1 MLMAKNNT
9 MLSEEVKTAYD
20 DFYIDNDVA
29 WRMLGAKFKA
39 KNIVEVCHQ
48 IKPKKVLEVGAGD
61 GSILHYFNKWD
72 FGEELYALE
81 IAQSGVDLIKNRN
94 LGRLKDAQTFDGYKI
109 PYPDDSFDLIV
120 LAHVLEHVEHERI
133 LIRELKR
140 VAKYIV
146 IEVPKDYRFGVD
158 NRMKHFLDY
167 GHINMYTPTFLR
179 FLLKSEGLAIVAD
192 KVSLTTPEVNYF
204 NEFVNKK
211 STQMIPKK
219 IKIVL
224 EYYIKNILGSILGK
238 KKQEQFANAYT
249 ILTKKSDQNLHIF

>member
-1 MLMAKNNT
+1 MAENNT
-9 MLSEEVKTAYD
+9 ILSEEVKTAYD
-20 DFYIDNDVA
+20 DFYTHTDTA

-39 KNIVEVCHQ
+39 KNIVEVCES
-48 IKPKKVLEVGAGD
+48 IRPKKVLEVGAGD
-61 GSILHYFNKWD
+61 GSILHYLNEWN
-72 FGEELYALE
+72 FGDELYALE

-94 LGRLKDAQTFDGYKI
+94 LVRLKAAQTFDGYKI
-109 PYPDDSFDLIV
+109 PYPDDSFDLVV

-140 VAKYIV
+140 VAKHIV

-167 GHINMYTPTFLR
+167 GHINMYTPTLLR
-179 FLLKSEGLAIVAD
+179 FLLKSEGLEIVSD
-192 KVSLTTPEVNYF
+192 KVSMTTPEVNYF

-211 STQMIPKK
+211 SSKSFTKK
-219 IKIVL
+219 LKIDL
-224 EYYIKNILGSILGK
+224 EYFIKNSLGSVLGK

-249 ILTKKSDQNLHIF
+249 VLTKKSDQNLHIF

>member
-1 MLMAKNNT
+1 

-20 DFYIDNDVA
+20 DFYTNSDTE
-29 WRMLGAKFKA
+29 WRMLGAKYKA
-39 KNIVEVCHQ
+39 QNIIDVCQ
-48 IKPKKVLEVGAGD
+48 SLQPKKVLEVGAGD
-61 GSILHYFNKWD
+61 GSILYYLNEWN

-94 LGRLKDAQTFDGYKI
+94 LGRLKDAQTFDGYQI
-109 PYPDDSFDLIV
+109 PYPDDSFDLII

-140 VAKYIV
+140 VAKHIV

-158 NRMKHFLDY
+158 HRMKHFLDY
-167 GHINMYTPTFLR
+167 GHINMYTPTSLR
-179 FLLKSEGLAIVAD
+179 FLLKSEGLEVIAD
-192 KVSLTTPEVNYF
+192 KVSMTQPEVNYF

-211 STQMIPKK
+211 SDKSLVKK
-219 IKIVL
+219 LRIAL
-224 EYYIKNILGSILGK
+224 EYYVKNSLGKILGK

-249 ILTKKSDQNLHIF
+249 VLTKKSDQNLHIF